1 MPGTE
6 ITLADGVTRLFPGFH
21 WSGFESVK
29 VLSFLILTTL
39 ISLLSVV
46 SFSLSPN
53 SHIIKNTL
61 IALLIVFVWSVTS
74 FSLNH
79 NLNPYFLTGNPE
91 KTHGWFFFL
100 ALFFLFLVLRTLTH
114 TQQKKLFL
122 VTFIGFFFVL
132 LYAVFQRL

>member
-6 ITLADGVTRLFPGFH
+6 ITLADGVTRLFPRLH

-29 VLSFLILTTL
+29 VLFFLIFTT
-39 ISLLSVV
+39 IIALLSVA

-53 SHIIKNTL
+53 SHIRKSTL
-61 IALLIVFVWSVTS
+61 IALLVVFVWSVTS

-100 ALFFLFLVLRTLTH
+100 GLFFLFLILRTLTH
-114 TQQKKLFL
+114 AQQKKLFL
-122 VTFIGFFFVL
+122 ATFIGFFFVL
-132 LYAVFQRL
+132 LYAVFQRV